1 MWTGFCNTGNHIS
14 RLFFDEIANHREH
27 SMFLDNKSPILNLP
41 NFLTLLRIA
50 SIPVMATLLL
60 SPSRSSGFWA
70 AAVFALASITD
81 WLDGYLARR
90 MGIVTVFGKFLDPI
104 ADKLIVMSALIMILP
119 YERAPA
125 WMVLIILGR
134 EIIITG
140 LRGLASTE
148 GIIIPASNL
157 GKFKTIFQIV
167 AILGLLLHYDYH
179 WFFAVDNPYLYVNMH
194 HIGIFYL
201 WIATIITIWSGVDYL
216 TKFIRVIVR

>member
-1 MWTGFCNTGNHIS
+1 MVF
-14 RLFFDEIANHREH
+14 
-27 SMFLDNKSPILNLP
+27 DNKSPIWNLP
-41 NFLTLLRIA
+41 NILTLLRIA
-50 SIPVMATLLL
+50 SIPVMVVVLF
-60 SPSRSSGFWA
+60 SPSRSAGFWA
-70 AAVFALASITD
+70 AAIFAVASLTD

-119 YERAPA
+119 FDRAPA

-167 AILGLLLHYDYH
+167 AILGLLLNYDYN
-179 WFFAVDNPYLYVNMH
+179 WFFGVENLYLIANMH
-194 HIGIFYL
+194 NVGMFYL
-201 WIATIITIWSGVDYL
+201 WIATVITIWSGVDYL
-216 TKFIRVIVR
+216 MKFTRVIVK

>member
-1 MWTGFCNTGNHIS
+1 MTFN
-14 RLFFDEIANHREH
+14 
-27 SMFLDNKSPILNLP
+27 NKDPVWNVP
-41 NFLTLLRIA
+41 NILTLLRIA
-50 SIPVMATLLL
+50 SIPVIAAILL
-60 SPSRSSGFWA
+60 SPSRSAGFWA
-70 AAVFALASITD
+70 AAIFAVASITD

-104 ADKLIVMSALIMILP
+104 ADKLIVMSVLIMILP
-119 YERAPA
+119 YGRAPA

-148 GIIIPASNL
+148 GVVIPASNL

-179 WFFAVDNPYLYVNMH
+179 WFFGMDIRYLFVNMH
-194 HIGIFYL
+194 NVGIFYL
-201 WIATIITIWSGVDYL
+201 WIATIITVWSGIDYL
-216 TKFIRVIVR
+216 VKFNKIIVK

>member
-1 MWTGFCNTGNHIS
+1 MP
-14 RLFFDEIANHREH
+14 
-27 SMFLDNKSPILNLP
+27 LDNKSPVWNLP
-41 NFLTLLRIA
+41 NILTLLRIA
-50 SIPVMATLLL
+50 SIPVIAAILL
-60 SPSRSSGFWA
+60 SPTRSAGLWA
-70 AAVFALASITD
+70 AVIFAIASITD

-104 ADKLIVMSALIMILP
+104 ADKLIVMSVLIMILP
-119 YERAPA
+119 YGRAPA

-148 GIIIPASNL
+148 GIVIPASNL

-179 WFFAVDNPYLYVNMH
+179 WFFGMGNSYLYVNMH
-194 HIGIFYL
+194 NVGIFYL
-201 WIATIITIWSGVDYL
+201 WIATIITIWSGIDYL
-216 TKFIRVIVR
+216 VKFTRVIVR

>member
-1 MWTGFCNTGNHIS
+1 MS
-14 RLFFDEIANHREH
+14 
-27 SMFLDNKSPILNLP
+27 LDNKDPVWNLP
-41 NFLTLLRIA
+41 NILTLLRIA
-50 SIPVMATLLL
+50 AIPVLVVVLF
-60 SPSRSSGFWA
+60 SPSRTAGFWA
-70 AAVFALASITD
+70 AVIFAIASFTD

-90 MGIVTVFGKFLDPI
+90 MGIVTTFGKFLDPI

-119 YERAPA
+119 FRRVPA
-125 WMVLIILGR
+125 WMVLVILGR

-167 AILGLLLHYDYH
+167 AILGLLLHYDYR

-194 HIGIFYL
+194 NVGMFYL
-201 WIATIITIWSGVDYL
+201 WIATVITIWSGVDYL
-216 TKFIRVIVR
+216 VKFVRVITR

>member
-1 MWTGFCNTGNHIS
+1 MSI
-14 RLFFDEIANHREH
+14 
-27 SMFLDNKSPILNLP
+27 DNKDPVWNLP
-41 NFLTLLRIA
+41 NILTLLRIA
-50 SIPVMATLLL
+50 AIPVLVAVLL
-60 SPSRSSGFWA
+60 SPSRGAGFWA
-70 AAVFALASITD
+70 AVLFAVASFTD

-90 MGIVTVFGKFLDPI
+90 MGIVTTFGKFLDPI

-119 YERAPA
+119 YGRVPA
-125 WMVLIILGR
+125 WMVLVILGR

-167 AILGLLLHYDYH
+167 AILGLLLHYDYR
-179 WFFAVDNPYLYVNMH
+179 WFFAVQHPYLTVNMH
-194 HIGIFYL
+194 NVGIFYL

-216 TKFIRVIVR
+216 VKFVRVITR